1 MAEVNTSIRKGFN
14 FSHLWPL
21 VKETYKQ
28 WTSHDPFQ
36 LAAAVAYY
44 AVLSLPALLVII
56 INTVGAIWGND
67 IVQGRLHDE
76 FSLALGE
83 EAASGIEEMITNTQQ
98 GDKST
103 VSTIIGIA
111 TLLFGATGV
120 FYQLQMSLNR
130 IWRIKQSDDAGILKL
145 VLDRARGFG
154 FVLVIGFLLLISFVL
169 TAGLSLLSDYILQ
182 IFPDYMLYLMKVVNS
197 VLSLAIISALFALMF
212 KYLPDAKIQWR
223 TVWVGGIITS
233 VLFGIGKF
241 LLGFYFGEA
250 EPGSTYGAAGS
261 VVLVLLWVS
270 YSALILFFGAQFTY
284 VYAKRYGHTIE
295 PNDYAVRYIQKIK
308 EVPKPES
315 KEEKTSSCESE
326 K

>member
-1 MAEVNTSIRKGFN
+1 MAQVKTEARKRFKI
-14 FSHLWPL
+14 SHLWPMM
-21 VKETYKQ
+21 KETYKQ
-28 WTSHDPFQ
+28 WNSHDPFQ

-56 INTVGAIWGND
+56 INTVGAIWGNE

-76 FSLALGE
+76 FALALGE
-83 EAASGIEEMITNTQQ
+83 DAASGIEEMIANTQQ
-98 GDKST
+98 GDKNLI
-103 VSTIIGIA
+103 STIIGIG

-120 FYQLQMSLNR
+120 FYQLQMALNK
-130 IWRIKQSDDAGILKL
+130 IWGIKQSNEAGILKL

-169 TAGLSLLSDYILQ
+169 TAGLSIMSDYILKV
-182 IFPDYMLYLMKVVNS
+182 FPDYMLYLMQVVNFI
-197 VLSLAIISALFALMF
+197 LSLAIISILFSLMY
-212 KYLPDAKIQWR
+212 KYLPDVKIKWR
-223 TVWVGGIITS
+223 TVVVGGVITS
-233 VLFGIGKF
+233 VLFAIGKF

-284 VYAKRYGHTIE
+284 VYAKRYGYTIE
-295 PNDYAVRYIQKIK
+295 PSEYAVRYVNRIK
-308 EVPKPES
+308 EIPKPKSNQVGTAPAAPEG
-315 KEEKTSSCESE
+315 
-326 K
+326 

>member
-1 MAEVNTSIRKGFN
+1 MAELTTEERQKFKIG
-14 FSHLWPL
+14 HLWAL
-21 VKETYKQ
+21 IKETYKQ
-28 WTSHDPFQ
+28 WNSHDPFQ
-36 LAAAVAYY
+36 LAASVAYY

-76 FSLALGE
+76 FTLALGE
-83 EAASGIEEMITNTQQ
+83 EAATSIEEMIANTQQ
-98 GDKST
+98 GDKSLI
-103 VSTIIGIA
+103 STIIGIA

-130 IWRIKQSDDAGILKL
+130 IWRIKQSEEAGILKI

-169 TAGLSLLSDYILQ
+169 TAGLSILSDFILS
-182 IFPDYMLYLMKVVNS
+182 IFPEYMLYLMQVVNN
-197 VLSLAIISALFALMF
+197 LISLAIISALFALMF
-212 KYLPDAKIQWR
+212 KYLPDAKIKWR
-223 TVWVGGIITS
+223 MVGVGGVITS

-284 VYAKRYGHTIE
+284 VYAKRYGYTIE
-295 PNDYAVRYIQKIK
+295 PSDYAVRYVQKIK
-308 EVPKPES
+308 EIPKPKPNEVGS
-315 KEEKTSSCESE
+315 APDEPEK
-326 K
+326 